1 MLCRENV
8 SETENVWSTEFI
20 SALLLLQCWM
30 LFVHGWGDTSRMTEP
45 CSTHRHHL
53 HLAAPTVASST
64 DCYRLVLKG
73 IPQTKMLD
81 QAQVGASSQKSGAG
95 ASEQSH
101 PWIVISS
108 CWTTWTWKQKLFPM
122 KKIICFTLLLWNVS
136 QIKGMYHNVFW
147 HLHTFI
153 CIKMEYSRTDSD
165 SDLFLNEWLVNI
177 VICSNIPLQDCS
189 VPSSAVIS
197 YQILQTFIIQIK
209 FCNIKVAGI

>member
-1 MLCRENV
+1 MQSATEFEERNQLRDVVIVGIESWPACFDEIDATDTGSSSTTIMFHAMLCRENV

-73 IPQTKMLD
+73 FPQTKMLD

-122 KKIICFTLLLWNVS
+122 KKIICFTLLVWNVS
-136 QIKGMYHNVFW
+136 LIKGMYHIMY
-147 HLHTFI
+147 HI
-153 CIKMEYSRTDSD
+153 
-165 SDLFLNEWLVNI
+165 
-177 VICSNIPLQDCS
+177 
-189 VPSSAVIS
+189 
-197 YQILQTFIIQIK
+197 
-209 FCNIKVAGI
+209 

>member
-1 MLCRENV
+1 MQSATEFEERNQLRDVIVGIESWPACFDKIDATDTGSSSTAIMFHAMLCRENV

-122 KKIICFTLLLWNVS
+122 KKIICFTLLLWNFS
-136 QIKGMYHNVFW
+136 LIKGRYV
-147 HLHTFI
+147 L
-153 CIKMEYSRTDSD
+153 
-165 SDLFLNEWLVNI
+165 
-177 VICSNIPLQDCS
+177 
-189 VPSSAVIS
+189 
-197 YQILQTFIIQIK
+197 
-209 FCNIKVAGI
+209 